1 MLYIM
6 ETYHCTL
13 SVLGTVQPMATHEGN
28 RNTLFK
34 LVRPHQTVLQ
44 WEKPAKP
51 KKVHLPGDKDILI
64 VSRWNDPQVHTAGK
78 DTFTFF
84 FLY

>member
-1 MLYIM
+1 MLNAM
-6 ETYHCTL
+6 ESYLCIL
-13 SVLGTVQPMATHEGN
+13 SVLGTIQPMAKHEGN

-34 LVRPHQTVLQ
+34 LVRPYQSVLQ

-64 VSRWNDPQVHTAGK
+64 VSRWNDPQVYTAGK
-78 DTFTFF
+78 NT
-84 FLY
+84 L